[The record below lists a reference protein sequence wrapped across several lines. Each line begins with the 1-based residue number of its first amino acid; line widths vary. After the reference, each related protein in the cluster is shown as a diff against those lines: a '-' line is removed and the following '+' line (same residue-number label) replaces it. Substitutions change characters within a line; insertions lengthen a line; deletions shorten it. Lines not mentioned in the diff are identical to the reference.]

1 MKLRGGY
8 DVLLAGRPAGRVEVL
23 PEPQTL
29 YLPLRSRRFA
39 FSEVLVQE
47 GQRVRP
53 GEVLAED
60 PANYSVPLI
69 APRAGTV
76 RLESAEGHV
85 VLEQVAAE
93 PEEPYDARED
103 ATHVPKDAD
112 PAEVKRRKL
121 VALGAWQFLYDAH
134 DKSLPD
140 PQAAPRA
147 VIASTLNL
155 EPFTARGDV
164 QLGKRLT
171 GFIRGLEH
179 LQLLLEYQPIFLV
192 LPEIDSDL
200 VRHVL
205 ETIRGYAW
213 VKPVEM
219 PRVTPRYPFDD
230 FALLARNLG
239 FPRERGSSVWAVR
252 TEGVLAIDRA
262 LTLSRPCTV
271 RIVSLG
277 GPPVKE
283 PMHLKA
289 MPGYPLQAVLDGR
302 IAPGPVRVVNGGA
315 LTGEAVGEETL
326 GLDAECMALTVL
338 PDGGPREFLGFARP
352 GWDRRS
358 YHGSFLSALRKPFAE
373 RLTTEFRGERRACVA
388 CCVCEEVCPA
398 GIWPHL
404 IHKHLYRDDLE
415 EAEAARLDLCVECGL
430 CSYVCPSKIDLLEQF
445 VAAKK
450 AIKEELETEEAQK
463 QEKDDQAA
471 SEEASA

>member
-1 MKLRGGY
+1 M
-8 DVLLAGRPAGRVEVL
+8 
-23 PEPQTL
+23 
-29 YLPLRSRRFA
+29 
-39 FSEVLVQE
+39 
-47 GQRVRP
+47 
-53 GEVLAED
+53 
-60 PANYSVPLI
+60 
-69 APRAGTV
+69 
-76 RLESAEGHV
+76 
-85 VLEQVAAE
+85 LEQVAAE

-262 LTLSRPCTV
+262 LTLSRAPCGSSRLAGRPSRSPCTS
-271 RIVSLG
+271 RPCRAIPSR
-277 GPPVKE
+277 PSW
-283 PMHLKA
+283 
-289 MPGYPLQAVLDGR
+289 
-302 IAPGPVRVVNGGA
+302 
-315 LTGEAVGEETL
+315 
-326 GLDAECMALTVL
+326 TVASN
-338 PDGGPREFLGFARP
+338 PARCA
-352 GWDRRS
+352 WS
-358 YHGSFLSALRKPFAE
+358 
-373 RLTTEFRGERRACVA
+373 T
-388 CCVCEEVCPA
+388 
-398 GIWPHL
+398 
-404 IHKHLYRDDLE
+404 
-415 EAEAARLDLCVECGL
+415 AAH
-430 CSYVCPSKIDLLEQF
+430 
-445 VAAKK
+445 
-450 AIKEELETEEAQK
+450 
-463 QEKDDQAA
+463 
-471 SEEASA
+471 